1 MDAFRVIDGGRRKPT
16 VPAED
21 EFTRL
26 YLESYG
32 LVYNYVRHR
41 MSGNETEDVVS
52 EAFLLAARS
61 FHSFDPTRA
70 KFSTWVISIAH
81 NCMVSYYRKAR
92 ATATLDEVPEHLYSV
107 NDEQDA
113 VGDRELV
120 DQLLGTLD
128 AHERELVLLKYREG
142 MRNVDIAEKLQ
153 MNPSTVST
161 TLARALSKMRS
172 VAERNT

>member
-1 MDAFRVIDGGRRKPT
+1 MGAFRAIDGDRRT
-16 VPAED
+16 PANSDKD

-26 YLESYG
+26 YLESYK

-41 MSGNETEDVVS
+41 MPGNEAEDVVA
-52 EAFLLAARS
+52 EAYLLAARS
-61 FHSFDPTRA
+61 FGSFDPTRA

-81 NCMVSYYRKAR
+81 NCMVNHYRKVR
-92 ATATLDEVPEHLYSV
+92 ATSSLKEVPEHLYSV
-107 NDEQDA
+107 QDEQDA

-128 AHERELVLLKYREG
+128 ARERELVLLKYREG

-161 TLARALSKMRS
+161 MLSRALSKMRNA
-172 VAERNT
+172 AERNT